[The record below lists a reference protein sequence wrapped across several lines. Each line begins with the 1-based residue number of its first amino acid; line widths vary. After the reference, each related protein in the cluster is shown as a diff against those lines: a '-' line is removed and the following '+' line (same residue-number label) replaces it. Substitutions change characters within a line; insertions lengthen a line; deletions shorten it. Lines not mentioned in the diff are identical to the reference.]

1 MSTKSIALIG
11 DYNAQVIAHQAIPKA
26 LDLAATAL
34 GVACEYEWV
43 DTDAVSQLS
52 LNEFDGF
59 WCVPASP
66 YKDMQGA
73 LDAIRYARE
82 SGKPFLGTCGGYQ
95 HAALEYARH
104 VLGHTLAGN
113 AEVDANTSMPLIN
126 ALACKLVEKSDRIQL
141 LDGSRVAS
149 IYDTAEVEEDYHCS
163 FGVNRKYLPLFDG
176 SALQF
181 TGFDLDGDPRV
192 LEIREHPFFMATA
205 FQPER
210 SALLGENHALI
221 TAFVQASVR

>member
-11 DYNAQVIAHQAIPKA
+11 DYNERVIAHQAIPKA

-34 GVACEYEWV
+34 GVDCEYEWV
-43 DTDAVSQLS
+43 DSDVVPRFS
-52 LNEFDGF
+52 LNEFDGI

-82 SGKPFLGTCGGYQ
+82 SDKPFLGTCGGYQ
-95 HAALEYARH
+95 HAALEYARN

-113 AEVDANTSMPLIN
+113 AEVDSNTSMPLIN
-126 ALACKLVEKSDRIQL
+126 ALVCKLVEKSDRIQF

-149 IYDTAEVEEDYHCS
+149 IYAAAEAEEDYHCS
-163 FGVNRKYLPLFDG
+163 FGVNREYLPLFDG
-176 SALQF
+176 SDMQF
-181 TGFDLDGDPRV
+181 TGFDQEGDPRV
-192 LEIREHPFFMATA
+192 LEHKQHRFFIGTA
-205 FQPER
+205 YQPER
-210 SALLGENHALI
+210 AALRGENHVLVS
-221 TAFVQASVR
+221 AFVQAIAR